1 MNTFLRWFCVTLLT
15 GLLVPAWAAG
25 SAGLT
30 YAITSSTLNSGVGDM
45 ASTAPTGY
53 HLSGSMGDTV
63 SGGLATGTTYS
74 LNGGFASGVDI
85 AVAQVS
91 TATII
96 FASQSVGTTSGS
108 QAITMTNLGAA
119 QMALGSVTISGDFA
133 QSGSCSVIAP
143 GASCS
148 LAVTFAPTAA
158 GARTG
163 TLSIVSNAAGS
174 PYVVNL
180 SGTGTAIGLTAQTIT
195 FPAIGNKTLG
205 SAPFAPTVSASSGL
219 PVTLTS
225 QTAGTCSVSGLTVSL
240 LVVGTC
246 TLQATQTGNTTY
258 AAATPVSQSFNIVA
272 ASTNSSGD
280 VPLPPWAYVLLAAGL
295 MGAMWRYQKPT
306 WRA

>member
-1 MNTFLRWFCVTLLT
+1 
-15 GLLVPAWAAG
+15 
-25 SAGLT
+25 
-30 YAITSSTLNSGVGDM
+30 M
-45 ASTAPTGY
+45 ASTAATGY
-53 HLSGSMGDTV
+53 HLSGSLGETI
-63 SGGLATGTTYS
+63 SGGLASGTTYS

-108 QAITMTNLGAA
+108 QAVTVSNLGAA
-119 QMALGSVTISGDFA
+119 QMTVGSVTISGDFT

-148 LAVTFAPTAA
+148 LAVTFKPMTT

-163 TLSIVSNAAGS
+163 TLSIAANAAGS
-174 PYVVNL
+174 PYTVNL
-180 SGTGTAIGLTAQTIT
+180 SGTGTAVGLTAQNIS
-195 FPAIGNKTLG
+195 FPAIGTKALG
-205 SAPFAPTVSASSGL
+205 SAAFAPTVSASSGL

-225 QTAGTCSVSGLTVSL
+225 LSTSYCSVSGLNVTTL
-240 LVVGTC
+240 AVGTC

-258 AAATPVSQSFNIVA
+258 AAATPVSQSFSIVA
-272 ASTNSSGD
+272 ASTSSSGD

-295 MGAMWRYQKPT
+295 LAGMWRQ
-306 WRA
+306 RRSV

>member
-1 MNTFLRWFCVTLLT
+1 MVLLSCLWASVWAVNPT
-15 GLLVPAWAAG
+15 GQTNV
-25 SAGLT
+25 
-30 YAITSSTLNSGVGDM
+30 ITSSTLNSGVGEM
-45 ASTAPTGY
+45 ASTAITGY
-53 HLSGSMGDTV
+53 HLSGSLGDTV
-63 SGGLATGTTYS
+63 FGGVASGTTYT

-108 QAITMTNLGAA
+108 QAVTVTNLGAA
-119 QMALGSVTISGDFA
+119 QMAVGSVTISGDFA

-148 LAVTFAPTAA
+148 LAVTFVPTTA
-158 GARTG
+158 GTRTG

-180 SGTGTAIGLTAQTIT
+180 SGTGTAVGLTAQAIS

-219 PVTLTS
+219 AVTLTS
-225 QTAGTCSVSGLTVSL
+225 QTVGTCSVSGLNVTL
-240 LVVGTC
+240 LAVGTC
-246 TLQATQTGNTTY
+246 TLLATQTGNTTY
-258 AAATPVSQSFNIVA
+258 AAAAPVSQSFSIVA
-272 ASTNSSGD
+272 ASTSSSGD
-280 VPLPPWAYVLLAAGL
+280 VPLPPWAYVLLALGL
-295 MGAMWRYQKPT
+295 MGAMWRYQRPS